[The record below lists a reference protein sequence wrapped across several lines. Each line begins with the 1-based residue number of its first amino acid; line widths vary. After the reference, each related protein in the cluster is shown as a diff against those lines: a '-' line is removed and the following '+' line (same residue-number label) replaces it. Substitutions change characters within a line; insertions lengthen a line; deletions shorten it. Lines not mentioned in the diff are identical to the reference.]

1 LAIIKKNF
9 NLILSVLIIGIVITM
24 PIFFILKESI
34 NVAYKDFS
42 LFASFKLF
50 DYFKQT
56 IILIILTSIFSLIF
70 AVFPAYIISFYK
82 LRFKRLFDILLIL
95 PLAIPCYIMAFT
107 YSDLLGFNGLIQ
119 STFNQINFDVLTIGW
134 LSFFLALALYP
145 YVYTTT
151 RISFSLV
158 GSTYMDLSKSLGLTR
173 FSTFTKVLL
182 PLSLSGIFSGVILIV
197 MEVLNE
203 YGAVNYF
210 GINTFS
216 VGIFKYW
223 FSLDNKSYA
232 IVLSFLLLLLVLFFV
247 YLSSLLKKS
256 DDKLKYHIKSGK
268 DSILTFQSKLSKNF
282 SLTIISIPF
291 FLGFVIPLVFVFSNV
306 IDNFFKYDFNHL
318 IELVKNSLYVGFIAS
333 FLIVV
338 IAFYILN
345 VKRVASNKLI
355 NSIIRV
361 LTTGYAI
368 PGAVVGLSLMLLL
381 RLMGDNYTFLLG
393 TIFLLVYAYI
403 FRFMSVAIF
412 PIETSLKRQ
421 PKTFDD
427 QAKSLKLNSMKL
439 FYKITIPLNKYA
451 LFSAFILVFIDIL
464 KELPVTLI
472 LRPFNFETLATQTYE
487 YATEEMLAYSSL
499 YSLTLIICCSF
510 MLIYVSSVLN
520 KKNVFTSR

>member
-1 LAIIKKNF
+1 MAIIKKNF

-24 PIFFILKESI
+24 PIFFIIKESI
-34 NVAYKDFS
+34 NIGISDFEILKNMS
-42 LFASFKLF
+42 LFGYLE
-50 DYFKQT
+50 QT
-56 IILIILTSIFSLIF
+56 IILIILTSIFSLLF
-70 AVFPAYIISFYK
+70 AVFPAYIVSFYK
-82 LRFKRLFDILLIL
+82 LRFKRLFDVLLIL

-107 YSDLLGFNGLIQ
+107 YSDLLGYNGFFQ
-119 STFNQINFDVLTIGW
+119 STFNQIKFDVLTIGW

-145 YVYTTT
+145 YVYTTS

-158 GSTYMDLSKSLGLTR
+158 GSTYLDLSKSLGLTR
-173 FSTFTKVLL
+173 LSTFTKVIL

-197 MEVLNE
+197 MEILNE

-223 FSLDNKSYA
+223 FSLDNKSFA
-232 IVLSFLLLLLVLFFV
+232 ILLSFLLLLLVLFFV

-256 DDKLKYHIKSGK
+256 DDKLKYHIKSGQE
-268 DSILTFQSKLSKNF
+268 STLTFQSKLSKNC
-282 SLTIISIPF
+282 SLVLISIPF
-291 FLGFVIPLVFVFSNV
+291 ILGFVVPLFFIFSNV
-306 IDNFFKYDFNHL
+306 IDNFLNYDFYHV
-318 IELVKNSLYVGFIAS
+318 IELALNSLYVGFIAS
-333 FLIVV
+333 FLIVA
-338 IAFYILN
+338 IAFYVLN
-345 VKRVASNKLI
+345 VKRVAQNKFV
-355 NSIIRV
+355 NSVIKI

-368 PGAVVGLSLMLLL
+368 PGAVIGLSLMLLL

-393 TIFLLVYAYI
+393 TIFLLIYAYI
-403 FRFMSVAIF
+403 FRFISVAIF

-427 QAKSLKLNSMKL
+427 QAKSLKLNSTKL
-439 FYKITIPLNKYA
+439 FYKITLPLNRYA

-499 YSLTLIICCSF
+499 YSFTLIICCSF
-510 MLIYVSSVLN
+510 MLIYVSSILN

>member
-1 LAIIKKNF
+1 
-9 NLILSVLIIGIVITM
+9 M
-24 PIFFILKESI
+24 
-34 NVAYKDFS
+34 
-42 LFASFKLF
+42 
-50 DYFKQT
+50 
-56 IILIILTSIFSLIF
+56 
-70 AVFPAYIISFYK
+70 
-82 LRFKRLFDILLIL
+82 
-95 PLAIPCYIMAFT
+95 
-107 YSDLLGFNGLIQ
+107 
-119 STFNQINFDVLTIGW
+119 
-134 LSFFLALALYP
+134 
-145 YVYTTT
+145 
-151 RISFSLV
+151 
-158 GSTYMDLSKSLGLTR
+158 
-173 FSTFTKVLL
+173 
-182 PLSLSGIFSGVILIV
+182 
-197 MEVLNE
+197 
-203 YGAVNYF
+203 
-210 GINTFS
+210 
-216 VGIFKYW
+216 
-223 FSLDNKSYA
+223 
-232 IVLSFLLLLLVLFFV
+232 
-247 YLSSLLKKS
+247 
-256 DDKLKYHIKSGK
+256 
-268 DSILTFQSKLSKNF
+268 
-282 SLTIISIPF
+282 LTIISIPF